1 MKVKAFNRFLAL
13 LLALFTIFSMVS
25 CNKAPE
31 KEQPT
36 EKAPEK
42 EQPTEAPT
50 EEETVAQTPY
60 PFSLTEE
67 YVIVRGDLY
76 SSNEEITD
84 ACFYLKKAI
93 EKAYGKESDYGF
105 DFRYALV
112 YIDNDDVPELYA
124 MGAIEADGDLICAY
138 KNGSLIEQH
147 LARNAG
153 GKYVE
158 KSGIM
163 INQNGHMGR
172 YYDVV
177 YRLDETGFSQ
187 ILEASYT
194 ERYEPL
200 ENDDYAIIN
209 EYFIDGKPVSKNE
222 YDDAI
227 HHAVDLSKTTKFY
240 ENAVPADVIKE
251 QIAEIPY

>member
-1 MKVKAFNRFLAL
+1 MQKKIFSLFLAFVCITVVL
-13 LLALFTIFSMVS
+13 CA
-25 CNKAPE
+25 C
-31 KEQPT
+31 Q
-36 EKAPEK
+36 
-42 EQPTEAPT
+42 APT
-50 EEETVAQTPY
+50 QQSSESTQNLIEESNPTTTAPSENDTENDDETAFLDWKTA
-60 PFSLTEE
+60 
-67 YVIVRGDLY
+67 Y
-76 SSNEEITD
+76 SNFID
-84 ACFYLKKAI
+84 AR

-147 LARNAG
+147 LRRNSG

-200 ENDDYAIIN
+200 ENGDYAIIN

-251 QIAEIPY
+251 QIAEIPN